1 MIRELGETELIELG
15 TDFLRAF
22 NQLQI
27 GLTEYQRMP
36 HWKVPSAQ
44 QQRDQGNDADRC
56 ENQLSNPSYRLGKVG
71 NDHREKPPE
80 QGQNHAKDQKA
91 DEEREHGQYLS

>member
-1 MIRELGETELIELG
+1 MRELGETELIELG
-15 TDFLRAF
+15 TEFLRAF

-36 HWKVPSAQ
+36 HWEVPAAQ
-44 QQRDQGNDADRC
+44 QQRDQGYNADAS
-56 ENQLSNPSYRLGKVG
+56 ENQLSNPPHRLGQVG
-71 NDHREKPPE
+71 NDHREQPPE
-80 QGQNHAKDQKA
+80 QGQDHTEDQQA